1 VIQGCR
7 HWLALMNRKGDKDNT
22 ISKKEFD
29 TFINTQFDLPDT
41 DHDGTLDAAELGH
54 LKAMLCAK

>member
-1 VIQGCR
+1 MR
-7 HWLALMNRKGDKDNT
+7 WLALMNRKGDKDNT